1 MNGKEIFDNR
11 HSLWSAELA
20 KNGHDPVLLQCDYEI
35 IRFVDVLLEKLCNRR
50 LVLEIGLG
58 FGGSHLLWK
67 QMFQRVVSV
76 TNLANDIELFQ
87 PGLASQANSFFV
99 LADSTKP
106 ECLVEIKKAIAG
118 VPVDFLLI
126 DGSHQYEDVR
136 SDFLTFAPLVA
147 VGGIVAF
154 HDADHWRIFGIKQ
167 FVDELKQGH
176 PLVGSAQIHL
186 IKAPPGQTHP
196 HEGSCGIA
204 YYQVGS

>member
-20 KNGHDPVLLQCDYEI
+20 RNGHDPVLLQCDYEI
-35 IRFVDVLLEKLCNRR
+35 IRFVDVLLEKLRNRR

-87 PGLASQANSFFV
+87 PGLVSQTNSVFV

-106 ECLVEIKKAIAG
+106 ECLVEIKKTVADSSI
-118 VPVDFLLI
+118 DFLFI
-126 DGSHQYEDVR
+126 DGSHQYVDVK

-147 VGGIVAF
+147 ADGIVAF
-154 HDADHWRIFGIKQ
+154 HDADHWRVFGIKQ
-167 FVDELKQGH
+167 LVDELRMGH
-176 PLVGSAQIHL
+176 PLVCHAQIHL
-186 IKAPPGQTHP
+186 IKAPPGQTQP